1 MTGFV
6 LRIAAP
12 GIALLGFSS
21 LSYGANDMRD
31 GVSLSAQRKTRDLIL
46 PSEITNLDNL
56 EGYIRLPGQI
66 PKGHF
71 KMVRPPI
78 TKVAPAFVA
87 APTVGSMIASNMGP
101 LR

>member
-1 MTGFV
+1 TAKW
-6 LRIAAP
+6 IAASF
-12 GIALLGFSS
+12 GQIEVMESNQG

-87 APTVGSMIASNMGP
+87 APTVGSMIEG
-101 LR
+101 LDDT